1 MQKIQKML
9 QPSHAWAI
17 FRPIFQR
24 ALTGGKTKSIQG
36 ESKKRVISGIL
47 ADFGNFFFQPVMA
60 TNIIENF
67 TIFEIF

>member
-1 MQKIQKML
+1 MPSRRDIGELDVKINLVLSESEVSAKLFYNYRVNQK
-9 QPSHAWAI
+9 
-17 FRPIFQR
+17 
-24 ALTGGKTKSIQG
+24 KS
-36 ESKKRVISGIL
+36 VISGIL